1 MKKRNIFL
9 NVLSALLIL
18 VLIAACGSGAANEG
32 ESVAGDGSAGL
43 NREVT
48 LLLVSHTFVDS
59 IMPLLSEFE
68 EETGISVVPAVLAE
82 IPALEKLLVDLSSG
96 TGTYD
101 LFMTSPM
108 QNWQYVTGG
117 WVMPLDDFIND
128 PEKTPPEWD
137 FADFIPGIVN
147 ALRWTGEPLKG
158 VGEGPLWGLPI
169 NYESYML
176 AYRPSLLRKF
186 GLTVPET
193 YQELADQITY
203 LNSLGT
209 LTDHEGQI
217 IHPLITRFDMF
228 WDLTYLT
235 FGTMLLTYNV
245 DLLDADG
252 NVAIDSPQSI
262 EATELFVQMI
272 REGSPE
278 GAGLFTWY
286 EALQGFASGQ
296 FIFSFNEADGF
307 ASTYQNP
314 QLSMIYDDVGYA
326 PTPLGPDG
334 TRAASTWI
342 WAMSINSASGRPD
355 DAWQFLQWVTS
366 AETLNRTHL
375 AGNMNPVRYSAW
387 DNPDVAAM
395 VYSWGEY
402 PGQFLNVMKEMAD
415 VAEIRLPPHPE
426 ITRILD
432 IWAGAVQA
440 AYFGVAS
447 VEDALAQA
455 ANDIR
460 SILN

>member
-1 MKKRNIFL
+1 MKKKI
-9 NVLSALLIL
+9 LLIAMSA
-18 VLIAACGSGAANEG
+18 VLMLASVTACGQGANN
-32 ESVAGDGSAGL
+32 GSAENSRTEGD
-43 NREVT
+43 REVS

-59 IMPLLSEFE
+59 IMPLLPEFE
-68 EETGISVVPAVLAE
+68 EATGIKVVPEVLAE
-82 IPALEKLLVDLSSG
+82 IPAMEKLMVDLSSG

-117 WVMPLDDFIND
+117 WVLPLDDFIDN

-137 FADFIPGIVN
+137 FDDFVPGVVN
-147 ALRWTGEPLKG
+147 ALRWTGEPLRG
-158 VGEGPLWGLPI
+158 VGEGQLWGLPI

-176 AYRPSLLRKF
+176 AYRPSLLRKY
-186 GLTVPET
+186 GLSVPET
-193 YQELADQITY
+193 YQELADQISY
-203 LNSLGT
+203 LNNLGA
-209 LTDHEGQI
+209 LSDHDGQT

-245 DLLDADG
+245 DLLDEDG

-262 EATELFVQMI
+262 EATEKFVQMI

-296 FIFSFNEADGF
+296 FIYSFNEADGF

-314 QLSMIYDDVGYA
+314 QFSKISDDVGYA

-334 TRAASTWI
+334 TRTASTWI
-342 WAMSINSASGRPD
+342 WALSMNSASRRPD

-387 DNPDVAAM
+387 ENPDVAEM
-395 VYSWGEY
+395 VFSWGEY
-402 PGQFLNVMKEMAD
+402 PGQFLEVMREMAD
-415 VAEIRLPPHPE
+415 VAGIKLPAHPE

-447 VEDALAQA
+447 VEDALTQA
-455 ANDIR
+455 ADEIR
-460 SILN
+460 VILR